1 MLSLL
6 EDYLIRLMIS
16 KDGGGGMKKH
26 FKIIAASACLFMKFS
41 ALDAEAVVISI
52 LAPSAEEQVL
62 ESGRDFYVIGKI
74 EREGL
79 RPEDLPFDIRVDVAE
94 TGLVRDGKF
103 VPVRTVRSNVDPSL
117 GLTPE
122 RDIYYRYEGK
132 APWVE
137 ISREELYRYP
147 PPDLIYRHGDPES
160 FYDPSLKALVTKDR
174 FAVLIQGGVTKD
186 FDTSYNYPED
196 LAWKLY
202 RIIVTAVSGDKI
214 LARAEE
220 DVMFGTVQEKIL
232 ARFSPEEHM
241 KEVVSFAEE
250 NGFRIYRDLFPG
262 YWSCEN
268 GSVYEIP
275 RRWRANDALEYVG
288 GRVHAVI
295 YNIREKRCA
304 TQEVE
309 IGRMAFEGWLDSE
322 DVVYYHYDIGEPSLR
337 FGTWY
342 GTEAKKG
349 KLVAF
354 ENGDRLELTRVDT
367 GNLKDRYYPED
378 TIERVDWNVYDS
390 VSADPGVPLAICGA
404 VTPLQPM
411 LSEVTPNDDGTFEVG
426 NRISNIRYR
435 FVDMIDGL
443 LHEESK
449 EVFLQRNY
457 RSSGEEWSLDSI
469 YEFRHLLDLP
479 DILNGRILTVYVD
492 AYDRK
497 GVEIEG
503 SSEAFYLR
511 VRQP

>member
-1 MLSLL
+1 
-6 EDYLIRLMIS
+6 MITEE
-16 KDGGGGMKKH
+16 GGRGMKKNL
-26 FKIIAASACLFMKFS
+26 KIIVAFACLLFCS
-41 ALDAEAVVISI
+41 PALRAEAVAISI
-52 LAPSAEEQVL
+52 LAPSVYEQVL

-74 EREGL
+74 ERGGL
-79 RPEDLPFDIRVDVAE
+79 NPEDMPFDIRVDVAE
-94 TGLVRDGKF
+94 TGLVRDGKMM
-103 VPVRTVRSNVDPSL
+103 PVRTVSSRIDPL
-117 GLTPE
+117 TGLTPE
-122 RDIYYRYEGK
+122 RDIYCRYEGK

-137 ISREELYRYP
+137 ISRELLSKSP
-147 PPDLIYRHGDPES
+147 PPDLVYRHGDPES
-160 FYDPSLKALVTKDR
+160 FYDPSLKAVVTKDR
-174 FAVLIQGGVTKD
+174 FAVLVQGGVTKD

-232 ARFSPEEHM
+232 ARFSPDEHM

-262 YWSCEN
+262 YWKCAD

-295 YNIREKRCA
+295 YNIREKKCA

-322 DVVYYHYDIGEPSLR
+322 DVIYYHYDIGEPSLR

-342 GTEAKKG
+342 GTETKKG

-354 ENGDRLELTRVDT
+354 ENGDRLELTRVEA
-367 GNLKDRYYPED
+367 GNLKDSYYPED
-378 TIERVDWNVYDS
+378 TIERVDWNIHDS
-390 VSADPGVPLAICGA
+390 VSADPGVPLAICGT
-404 VTPLQPM
+404 VTPIQPM
-411 LSEVTPNDDGTFEVG
+411 LSEVIPNDDGTFEVG

-435 FVDMIDGL
+435 FVDMIDGV

-449 EVFLQRNY
+449 EAFLERNY
-457 RSSGEEWSLDSI
+457 MNSGGEWSLDSI
-469 YEFRHLLDLP
+469 YEFRHLLNLP
-479 DILNGRILTVYVD
+479 EILNGRVLTVYVD
-492 AYDRK
+492 AYDKK

-503 SSEAFYLR
+503 TSEAFYLR
-511 VRQP
+511 VR